1 MIANVGTVDRVLRLA
16 VGVALISVALFSG
29 GGMFGAAMLGMGAWK
44 IWVFAVGAVMI
55 ATAVLRFCPL
65 YTLLG
70 IRTCQT

>member
-29 GGMFGAAMLGMGAWK
+29 GGMFGAGMLGMGAWK

-70 IRTCQT
+70 IQTCQT